1 MRTFLFKDH
10 YRVDTHGFLL
20 DRQQWDEEF
29 ALAMAASAGV
39 PGGLTEAHWRSL
51 YFVRNTFDKM
61 TTCPLLF
68 IAFQKNDFGIGDLK
82 ELFPSGYLKGVC
94 KLAGI
99 SYREAKIQQTWIDEH
114 KVHYAR
120 LYERKEYPVDEHGF
134 LRNPSDWDEFFAL
147 RIANS
152 WRLAHFLSDTH
163 WRVIYFLRKDFIQT
177 RSAPKPEAL
186 ADALGLDEKVVT
198 ALFPGGYENGAL
210 KIAGLKN
217 GVVGRS

>member
-20 DRQQWDEEF
+20 DRRQWDEEF
-29 ALAMAASAGV
+29 ARAMAPAAGV
-39 PGGLTEAHWRSL
+39 PGGLTEAHWQAL

-68 IAFQKNDFGIGDLK
+68 IAFQKNDFGIGDLRQ
-82 ELFPSGYLKGVC
+82 LFPPGYLKGAC

-114 KVHYAR
+114 KVHYLR
-120 LYERKEYPVDEHGF
+120 LYERKEYPVDKHGF
-134 LRNPSDWDEFFAL
+134 LLNPSDWDEFFAL
-147 RIANS
+147 RMANE
-152 WRLAHFLSDTH
+152 WRLAHFLTDAH
-163 WRVIYFLRKDFIQT
+163 WRVIYFLRKGFIQNQ
-177 RSAPKPEAL
+177 AVPKSEIA
-186 ADALGLDEKVVT
+186 ADALGLDQEAFS
-198 ALFPGGYENGAL
+198 ALFLGGYEHGAL

-217 GVVGRS
+217 GFGRGI